1 MLLKEYWIKDQNY
14 INSLIQEIKDNIDE
28 SYSYKSNVR
37 GEKTYWKHFVKKSKN
52 FKPVLD
58 LLNQYVLYEAWGNIL
73 NKNDYVEEHNH
84 FDPILTNRFVD
95 TSGIL
100 YLTNHGPGT
109 FFKDFNK
116 TIKPQV
122 GKIVVFD
129 SKYLHSVK
137 KCDTDE
143 PRITLAFNGR
153 KKESYEF

>member
-14 INSLIQEIKDNIDE
+14 IDSLIQEIKDNIDE

-84 FDPILTNRFVD
+84 FDSILTNRFVD

-116 TIKPQV
+116 IIKPQV

-137 KCDTDE
+137 KCDTDK